1 MKVVFWVTV
10 STSALKYGIK
20 HVIRKCRPT
29 LATVKVKCK
38 LFHKYILFF
47 MTSRLQ
53 FRNLNA
59 IIKLKCTGWLESSV
73 WSFRP
78 SGRPL
83 WCYQFQRFPVLRILL
98 FVFSRLLRFLWLGK
112 WRHTFGSMD
121 CWLFFSR
128 GFDVIIWSYLEDG
141 QAMVLL
147 LDFSQAF
154 DMVVHKLL
162 LNKMRNS
169 KNYSSRSSGDQ
180 TLLFPSPSLA
190 ARIWDPPACW

>member
-1 MKVVFWVTV
+1 VVLSSTRLEVYVLNANNLRSKYNKLLINCMKVVFWVTV

-78 SGRPL
+78 SGRLL

-112 WRHTFGSMD
+112 WRHTFGLLTVFQS
-121 CWLFFSR
+121 
-128 GFDVIIWSYLEDG
+128 GFRHHNMVEIGGRTGDG
-141 QAMVLL
+141 
-147 LDFSQAF
+147 
-154 DMVVHKLL
+154 
-162 LNKMRNS
+162 
-169 KNYSSRSSGDQ
+169 
-180 TLLFPSPSLA
+180 LA
-190 ARIWDPPACW
+190 AFGFLTGVWFGCVWATTE